1 MLSVEFAMKALVAFR
16 TEPSVPMVVMT
27 PTSIAVPVHRGAP
40 VPTCPHPMV
49 ITPPPVAPDPN
60 VTGCRAY
67 RHGLDNRSRRGRL
80 HTDRGRCHDDRC
92 RNRDS
97 KVDAEANPGICSGD
111 SHCSQGQNCNSLF
124 HIHYQFDALARQNI
138 VTTGLL
144 FCKAVVDSP
153 GDLLQEGQL

>member
-1 MLSVEFAMKALVAFR
+1 MLSMGSALKALVAFR
-16 TEPSVPMVVMT
+16 TESSVPMAVMT
-27 PTSIAVPVHRGAP
+27 PTSIAVPVSGRAP

-67 RHGLDNRSRRGRL
+67 RHGLEDRSRHGWL
-80 HTDRGRCHDDRC
+80 HTNRGRCYDDRC

-97 KVDAEANPGICSGD
+97 KVDSETNPGICSGD
-111 SHCSQGQNCNSLF
+111 SHCRQGQNYNSLL

-138 VTTGLL
+138 VTTELL
-144 FCKAVVDSP
+144 FCKP
-153 GDLLQEGQL
+153 TNW